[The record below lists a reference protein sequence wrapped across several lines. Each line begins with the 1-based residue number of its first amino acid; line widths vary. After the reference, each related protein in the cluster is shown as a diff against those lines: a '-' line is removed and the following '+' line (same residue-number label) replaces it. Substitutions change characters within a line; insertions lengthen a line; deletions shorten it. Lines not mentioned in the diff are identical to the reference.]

1 MDKSERSKLTQ
12 LILKDEVY
20 AIAGAAI
27 EVHREL
33 GPGFLESVYQEAMK
47 LELSARSVPFEAEK
61 PISIE
66 YKGQRLS
73 QNYFADLVCFGQII
87 VELKALSRLS
97 GSEQGPSSQ
106 LPQSHRFQSWRSHQL
121 RQPRQSWNGSDL
133 SDNTHYPRK
142 AQSYPKI
149 FLRAPSCP
157 SWILPERTELT
168 QLILKDSRKA
178 PSCPKIFLR
187 APSCPSWINPKGRN

>member
-1 MDKSERSKLTQ
+1 MTQ

-33 GPGFLESVYQEAMK
+33 GPGFLEAVYQEAMK
-47 LELSARSVPFEAEK
+47 LELSVRSVPFEAEK

-97 GSEQGPSSQ
+97 GSEQAQVLNYLKATGFKVGILINFGSRGK
-106 LPQSHRFQSWRSHQL
+106 LEWKRFVR
-121 RQPRQSWNGSDL
+121 
-133 SDNTHYPRK
+133 
-142 AQSYPKI
+142 
-149 FLRAPSCP
+149 
-157 SWILPERTELT
+157 
-168 QLILKDSRKA
+168 
-178 PSCPKIFLR
+178 
-187 APSCPSWINPKGRN
+187 